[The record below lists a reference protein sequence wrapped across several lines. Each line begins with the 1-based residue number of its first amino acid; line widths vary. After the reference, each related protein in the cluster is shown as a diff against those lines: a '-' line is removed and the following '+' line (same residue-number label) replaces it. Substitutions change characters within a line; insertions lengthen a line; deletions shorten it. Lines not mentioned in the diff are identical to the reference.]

1 MKSLTTALIVC
12 LFGYV
17 YSALSVQQF
26 VDKMLSNT
34 QNKEQ
39 LVESNPELVNHVYRY
54 FQEVYPRQD
63 SGRMIDFKA
72 SQRVEI
78 FKSNLK
84 YVIRHNED
92 PSSTFKL
99 KINKFSDWTDEERD
113 RLRSK
118 MHAQP
123 NSKKQSTELR
133 SRAVIPPEYDWT
145 NQTRVPGA
153 VTPVKNQHHCG
164 SCYAFGFVG
173 GLEKTYAEIYKE
185 SGPLSPQQIIDC
197 SGQGGCDGG
206 SFVGSFYYLQRNH
219 YKLNLEKDYPQPAN
233 AAEKQKCQHSD
244 GVLLTY
250 NSTYKLQYHEIPA
263 EDEEF
268 MKKIVYEQGPVVVSF
283 DCGERTGNDTILREV
298 SQKFD
303 HYASGI
309 FDVPGCPANRNLNH
323 NPVVVGYGT
332 ENGVDYWK
340 IKNSWGA
347 DWGEDGY
354 IKVKRNDNMCG
365 IATSSFYA
373 GLFSD
378 RDSH

>member
-99 KINKFSDWTDEERD
+99 KINEFSDWTDEERD

-118 MHAQP
+118 IHAQP

>member
-233 AAEKQKCQHSD
+233 AAQKQKS
-244 GVLLTY
+244 
-250 NSTYKLQYHEIPA
+250 

-309 FDVPGCPANRNLNH
+309 FDVPGCPAYRNLNH

-340 IKNSWGA
+340 IKNSWGV

-354 IKVKRNDNMCG
+354 IKVKRSDNMCG

-373 GLFSD
+373 ALFSD